1 MEPEFPVDRLEL
13 RRLDQLAVCDAH
25 RMQWPP
31 ELLHPERQK
40 ALQLGKFG
48 KEIVVLPNVR
58 LQQPA
63 MVGTPIQ
70 DVRGRQAIATDL
82 STEIL

>member
-1 MEPEFPVDRLEL
+1 MQPEFPADRLEL
-13 RRLDQLAVCDAH
+13 RRLDQLAMRHVY
-25 RMQWPP
+25 RMQRAL

-48 KEIVVLPNVR
+48 KEIVVLPDIG

-63 MVGTPIQ
+63 MIGTSIQ
-70 DVRGRQAIATDL
+70 DVVSENSIRPGFA
-82 STEIL
+82 S